1 MGCLAIIVLAIV
13 ISSIMDYAYLL
24 ITFLIIG
31 LIISIIVGKSN
42 KKKAIERA
50 NEIEIISRKM
60 DSDGIPI
67 VDTSLILSPREKCHY
82 QGKGI
87 RLITSR
93 RITRYEGKSSV
104 ASLRIAKGLTV
115 RTGSSRGVPIREDVS
130 DKYQGEIAITN
141 KRIVFLGDKGFE
153 FSYDDITAL
162 DYYSD
167 AIAFQVNSKRYVI
180 SSTEI
185 DYIQIIIDKVM
196 EQDALYYGAKNK

>member
-1 MGCLAIIVLAIV
+1 MGCLTIIALAIFITYLKENAYKLIPFLMIAIIV
-13 ISSIMDYAYLL
+13 
-24 ITFLIIG
+24 
-31 LIISIIVGKSN
+31 SIIVRKNN

-50 NEIEIISRKM
+50 KEIEIISRKM

-67 VDTSLILSPREKCHY
+67 VATSLILSSREKCHY

-93 RITRYEGKSSV
+93 RVTRYEGNSSG
-104 ASLRIAKGLTV
+104 ASLRVAKGLTV
-115 RTGSSRGVPIREDVS
+115 RTGSSRGVPIREDVT

-153 FSYDDITAL
+153 FSYGEMTAL

-180 SSTEI
+180 SSPEI
-185 DYIQIIIDKVM
+185 DYIQIIVDKIM
-196 EQDALYYGAKNK
+196 DQEALYYSAKN